1 MNSSKHHPPLEET
14 TAVPPPSALDRTDAY
29 DVLERLAVG
38 PAAIVYRARQTST
51 QREVIFK
58 LLLPDEVSNPLNVG
72 MVMDLKPKLAGLKH
86 PHITE
91 WLDAYLD
98 PEGAVL
104 IYEYLLCMSGQQIP
118 EKRPL
123 DKLDAL
129 VVARQ
134 LSQALQ
140 AGELA
145 GFPHGDIKPSN
156 VVIAERERDGVYT
169 QVQDWG
175 LAECRAEASQ
185 ESLLFM
191 APERLAGGPATIRAD
206 LFSLGATLCYL
217 LTGCVPVQG
226 TSRDD
231 LLQAWSGFTFESI
244 KGVRPDLDD
253 HFCKWIGWLLR
264 LNPEDR
270 PASMSQAL
278 EVLWQVIAF
287 ANAPKPK
294 VTEVEKVTTTPSP
307 VQNASAS
314 QRLVGPR
321 PQSPTA
327 PRSMPVSPH
336 SGATSKTQNS
346 PNKNQSQTGLWL
358 RRLAAACAFCLMVLG
373 VVCFS
378 LWLNWGPGWADE
390 LDRRWVEWKQ
400 LNFPNKVS
408 GSEAPQAAESLTLAP
423 AASSPKQAVAAWPA
437 IERFDYKEGIDLNGA
452 TGGEGWAAPWMA
464 AGVNLS
470 GSHGGNAASVDFG
483 SKASGSSALRD
494 AGAAQQAIGRGVWMV
509 VSLTHPGSEAPPML
523 LDLMD
528 NGDGSALSPIMVK
541 GAGDKLSIQVTGSK
555 EVITFNAGQTMTLA
569 IYWTFKNQK
578 GGKYQMEER
587 VFLNPNKKSK
597 TPWSRCPSSRRVIG
611 DFLLPQKLNA
621 TLRTQGS
628 GKLGIRV
635 SYLAVGA
642 TLPELLK

>member
-1 MNSSKHHPPLEET
+1 MNSPKHHSPLEET
-14 TAVPPPSALDRTDAY
+14 AAVPPPFALDRTDAY

-38 PAAIVYRARQTST
+38 PAAIVYRARQMST

-72 MVMDLKPKLAGLKH
+72 MVMELKPKLAGLKH
-86 PHITE
+86 PNITE

-104 IYEYLLCMSGQQIP
+104 IYDFMQGIGGQQIP
-118 EKRPL
+118 QKRPL

-129 VVARQ
+129 AVARQ

-145 GFPHGDIKPSN
+145 GFPHGDLKPSN
-156 VVIAERERDGVYT
+156 VVIADREREGVFL

-175 LAECRAEASQ
+175 LADCRADASQ

-191 APERLAGGPATIRAD
+191 SPERLAGGPASISSD
-206 LFSLGATLCYL
+206 LFSLGATLCFL
-217 LTGCVPVQG
+217 LTGCVPAQG
-226 TSRDD
+226 MSRDEI
-231 LLQAWSGFTFESI
+231 LQSWSVFNFESI
-244 KGVRPDLDD
+244 KDARPDLDD

-264 LNPEDR
+264 LNSADR

-294 VTEVEKVTTTPSP
+294 VSQSDKVATSSP
-307 VQNASAS
+307 MQNPSAS

-321 PQSPTA
+321 PQGPVV
-327 PRSMPVSPH
+327 PRSTPASSH
-336 SGATSKTQNS
+336 SGATSKTQSS
-346 PNKNQSQTGLWL
+346 PNQNQSQAGLWL
-358 RRLAAACAFCLMVLG
+358 RRLAAAFAFCLMVLG

-378 LWLNWGPGWADE
+378 LWLNWGLGWTDE

-400 LNFPNKVS
+400 LNYPNKISV
-408 GSEAPQAAESLTLAP
+408 SEAPLAAEPATLVP
-423 AASSPKQAVAAWPA
+423 AGSSPSQTIADWPA
-437 IERFDYKEGIDLNGA
+437 TERFDYKEGTELNGA
-452 TGGEGWAAPWMA
+452 AGGAGWAAPWRA
-464 AGVNLS
+464 SGVNLVRASEVRSVFADFS
-470 GSHGGNAASVDFG
+470 G
-483 SKASGSSALRD
+483 KATGSSVLRD
-494 AGAAQQAIGRGVWMV
+494 AGSSEQAIARGLWMV

-528 NGDGSALSPIMVK
+528 NGDGNALSPVLVK
-541 GAGDKLSIQVTGSK
+541 GEGDKLSIQVTGSK
-555 EVITFNAGQTMTLA
+555 EVITFDAGQAMTLA
-569 IYWTFKNQK
+569 TYWTFKKQK

-611 DFLLPQKLNA
+611 DFTLPQKLNA

-628 GKLGIRV
+628 AKLSIKV
-635 SYLAVGA
+635 SYLAVGV
-642 TLPELLK
+642 TLQELLK

>member
-1 MNSSKHHPPLEET
+1 MNSLNHHPPLEET

-156 VVIAERERDGVYT
+156 VLIAERERDGVYT

-231 LLQAWSGFTFESI
+231 LLQSWSGFTFESI
-244 KGVRPDLDD
+244 RGVRPDLDD

-307 VQNASAS
+307 MQNASAS

-321 PQSPTA
+321 PQGPTA
-327 PRSMPVSPH
+327 PRSTPVSPH
-336 SGATSKTQNS
+336 SIATSKTQNS
-346 PNKNQSQTGLWL
+346 PIQNQSHTGLWP
-358 RRLAAACAFCLMVLG
+358 RRLAAACAFCLMVLV

-400 LNFPNKVS
+400 LNFPNKIS
-408 GSEAPQAAESLTLAP
+408 GSEAPQAVETLTLAP
-423 AASSPKQAVAAWPA
+423 ASTSPKQSVAAWPA
-437 IERFDYKEGIDLNGA
+437 TERFDYKESTDLNGA
-452 TGGEGWAAPWMA
+452 AGGEGWAAAWIA
-464 AGVNLS
+464 SGVNLVGAGE
-470 GSHGGNAASVDFG
+470 GSAVIADFE
-483 SKASGSSALRD
+483 SNTSGSSALREV
-494 AGAAQQAIGRGVWMV
+494 GSSEQAIARGVWMV

-541 GAGDKLSIQVTGSK
+541 GEGDKLGIQVTGSK
-555 EVITFNAGQTMTLA
+555 EVITFNTGQSITLA
-569 IYWTFKNQK
+569 IYWTFKKQK

-611 DFLLPQKLNA
+611 DFSLPQKLNA
-621 TLRTQGS
+621 TLRTQGAA
-628 GKLGIRV
+628 KLGVRV
-635 SYLAVGA
+635 SSLAVGA